1 MVICAYSLD
10 SRGQCY
16 TVYMRVSSTLLVT
29 TLVVLICAVAAPV
42 RASAPILFTE
52 NLSLGSRG
60 AQVIVL
66 QKILNRDIA
75 TRIASTGPGSPGNE
89 TGYFGSLTKEAVI
102 RFQEKYSAEILA
114 PAKLSQGNGYVG
126 SYTRNKLNALSTSKT
141 NTENANAGTTPLTSV
156 PATTIPA
163 ENFTVMDSE
172 KIDIYAGDKMLAN
185 AQGKL
190 LAAINS
196 IIISQDPTSRTVPTM
211 ALTDVPSVA
220 IKTLS
225 PQYGMPGTQIIVG
238 GLGISATS
246 VIRFGENHIVRKIQ
260 SDSSGNFFF
269 NIPAIPPGYYDVA
282 VQTDTNVSS
291 TLAFVVIDQ
300 RNPPVHLQDVTPSAV
315 SYGGTLTITGSGFS
329 PKGNTVVTNYQK
341 FTDVTSTDGKT
352 LTVIFTPERLREVV
366 RVGNGKRVV
375 SVSLY
380 IVNEYGVYD

>member
-16 TVYMRVSSTLLVT
+16 TVYMRASSTLLVT

-172 KIDIYAGDKMLAN
+172 KL
-185 AQGKL
+185 
-190 LAAINS
+190 
-196 IIISQDPTSRTVPTM
+196 
-211 ALTDVPSVA
+211 
-220 IKTLS
+220 
-225 PQYGMPGTQIIVG
+225 
-238 GLGISATS
+238 
-246 VIRFGENHIVRKIQ
+246 
-260 SDSSGNFFF
+260 
-269 NIPAIPPGYYDVA
+269 
-282 VQTDTNVSS
+282 
-291 TLAFVVIDQ
+291 
-300 RNPPVHLQDVTPSAV
+300 
-315 SYGGTLTITGSGFS
+315 
-329 PKGNTVVTNYQK
+329 
-341 FTDVTSTDGKT
+341 
-352 LTVIFTPERLREVV
+352 IFTRETKCLQMPKETPCRHQFYYHLSRSYIQDRTNHGAYRCPERC
-366 RVGNGKRVV
+366 
-375 SVSLY
+375 
-380 IVNEYGVYD
+380 D